1 MAQRLKNRKSDN
13 ERIRDVINLNHEARS
28 DKLELETDI
37 NDKKGNGLN
46 KEV

>member
-28 DKLELETDI
+28 DKLELEIDI